1 MLVVGL
7 TGGIGSGKSTVA
19 EMLAAR
25 GAVIVDADVL
35 AREVVEPDGPAYA
48 GVVERFGPAVVGSDG
63 ALDRPALAD
72 IVFSDPAA
80 LADLNAL
87 THPPVRA
94 LIAARLAAEDAGD
107 AVVVLVIPLL
117 VESGRY
123 PTDAVAVVDCPEDVA
138 VRRLVQHRGM
148 TEGAARRRVS
158 AQASRSARLAI
169 ADHVIRNDGSFQEL
183 AREVD
188 RAWAWIEGLRAA
200 T

>member
-1 MLVVGL
+1 
-7 TGGIGSGKSTVA
+7 
-19 EMLAAR
+19 MLAAR

-35 AREVVEPDGPAYA
+35 ARKVVEPDGPAYA
-48 GVVERFGPAVVGSDG
+48 GVVERFGPTVVGRDG
-63 ALDRPALAD
+63 TLDRPALAE

-94 LIAARLAAEDAGD
+94 LIAARLAAEDASD

-123 PTDAVAVVDCPEDVA
+123 PTDAVMVVDCPEDLA
-138 VRRLVQHRGM
+138 VRRLVEHRGM
-148 TEGAARRRVS
+148 TEEAARRRVS

-169 ADHVIRNDGSFQEL
+169 ADHVVLNDGSLEEL

-188 RAWAWIEGLRAA
+188 RAWAWIEGLRAP